1 MIDFVIDDEGDY
13 ESSMTGSD
21 RRQEI
26 LKNIKESDR
35 PVSGSKLAKDYDV
48 SRQVIVQDIALLRA
62 SGYDIISTN
71 RGYVLEGQ
79 TCAER
84 VFKVRHTDEQLETE
98 LCTIV
103 DLGGQVKN
111 VMVNHKVYG
120 HIEAEL
126 GITSRRKVKEFL
138 VRDVYSILAKNV
150 NPYNSSFE
158 VLTRDLKRLKRNGY
172 RVILLS
178 GSRTRARRLAEDLRD
193 YDLNSFYDED
203 PERLVKPGEI
213 LVSYGHVAVGY
224 EYPMLK
230 FTVISETDIF
240 GKKKKK
246 KRHLK
251 L

>member
-1 MIDFVIDDEGDY
+1 MLLKTVFLMIDFVIDDEGDY

-84 VFKVRHTDEQLETE
+84 VFKVRHTDAQLETE
-98 LCTIV
+98 LCTII

-138 VRDVYSILAKNV
+138 ADIESGKSTPLKNITSDYHYHTV
-150 NPYNSSFE
+150 TADSE
-158 VLTRDLKRLKRNGY
+158 ETLDL
-172 RVILLS
+172 I
-178 GSRTRARRLAEDLRD
+178 EDELRK
-193 YDLNSFYDED
+193 LGF
-203 PERLVKPGEI
+203 LVEN
-213 LVSYGHVAVGY
+213 
-224 EYPMLK
+224 
-230 FTVISETDIF
+230 
-240 GKKKKK
+240 
-246 KRHLK
+246 
-251 L
+251 

>member
-1 MIDFVIDDEGDY
+1 MIKTVSGIASKNSFLMIDFVIDDEGDY
-13 ESSMTGSD
+13 ENSMTGSD

-138 VRDVYSILAKNV
+138 ADIESGKSTPLKNITSDYHYHTV
-150 NPYNSSFE
+150 TADSE
-158 VLTRDLKRLKRNGY
+158 ETLGL
-172 RVILLS
+172 I
-178 GSRTRARRLAEDLRD
+178 EDELRK
-193 YDLNSFYDED
+193 LGF
-203 PERLVKPGEI
+203 LVEN
-213 LVSYGHVAVGY
+213 
-224 EYPMLK
+224 
-230 FTVISETDIF
+230 
-240 GKKKKK
+240 
-246 KRHLK
+246 
-251 L
+251 

>member
-1 MIDFVIDDEGDY
+1 
-13 ESSMTGSD
+13 MTGVE
-21 RRQEI
+21 RREK
-26 LKNIKESDR
+26 LLSM
-35 PVSGSKLAKDYDV
+35 LAKSKEPIAGAEMAKRLSV

-62 SGYDIISTN
+62 ADNNIVSTN

-138 VRDVYSILAKNV
+138 ADIESGKSTPLKNITSDYHYHTV
-150 NPYNSSFE
+150 TADSE
-158 VLTRDLKRLKRNGY
+158 ETLGM
-172 RVILLS
+172 I
-178 GSRTRARRLAEDLRD
+178 EEELRK
-193 YDLNSFYDED
+193 LGF
-203 PERLVKPGEI
+203 LVEN
-213 LVSYGHVAVGY
+213 
-224 EYPMLK
+224 
-230 FTVISETDIF
+230 
-240 GKKKKK
+240 
-246 KRHLK
+246 
-251 L
+251 

>member
-1 MIDFVIDDEGDY
+1 MIKTVSGIASKNSFLMIDFVIDDEGDY
-13 ESSMTGSD
+13 ENSMTGSD

-138 VRDVYSILAKNV
+138 EDIESGKSTPLKNITSDYHYHTV
-150 NPYNSSFE
+150 TADSE
-158 VLTRDLKRLKRNGY
+158 ETLVL
-172 RVILLS
+172 I
-178 GSRTRARRLAEDLRD
+178 EDELRK
-193 YDLNSFYDED
+193 LGF
-203 PERLVKPGEI
+203 LVEN
-213 LVSYGHVAVGY
+213 
-224 EYPMLK
+224 
-230 FTVISETDIF
+230 
-240 GKKKKK
+240 
-246 KRHLK
+246 
-251 L
+251 

>member
-1 MIDFVIDDEGDY
+1 MIKTVSGNASKNSFLMIDFVIDDEGDY

-26 LKNIKESDR
+26 FKNIKESDR
-35 PVSGSKLAKDYDV
+35 PVSGSKLAKYYDV

-138 VRDVYSILAKNV
+138 ADIESGKSTPLKNITSDYHYHTV
-150 NPYNSSFE
+150 TADSE
-158 VLTRDLKRLKRNGY
+158 ETLGL
-172 RVILLS
+172 I
-178 GSRTRARRLAEDLRD
+178 EEELRK
-193 YDLNSFYDED
+193 LGF
-203 PERLVKPGEI
+203 LVEN
-213 LVSYGHVAVGY
+213 
-224 EYPMLK
+224 
-230 FTVISETDIF
+230 
-240 GKKKKK
+240 
-246 KRHLK
+246 
-251 L
+251 

>member
-1 MIDFVIDDEGDY
+1 MIKTVSGNASKNSFFMIDFVIDDEGDY

-84 VFKVRHTDEQLETE
+84 VFKVRHTDAQLETE
-98 LCTIV
+98 LCTII

-138 VRDVYSILAKNV
+138 ADIKSGKSTPLKNITSDYHYHTV
-150 NPYNSSFE
+150 TADSE
-158 VLTRDLKRLKRNGY
+158 ETLDL
-172 RVILLS
+172 I
-178 GSRTRARRLAEDLRD
+178 EDELRK
-193 YDLNSFYDED
+193 LGF
-203 PERLVKPGEI
+203 LVEN
-213 LVSYGHVAVGY
+213 
-224 EYPMLK
+224 
-230 FTVISETDIF
+230 
-240 GKKKKK
+240 
-246 KRHLK
+246 
-251 L
+251 

>member
-1 MIDFVIDDEGDY
+1 MEGDA
-13 ESSMTGSD
+13 
-21 RRQEI
+21 RRQELLRLI
-26 LKNIKESDR
+26 SKSQKPI
-35 PVSGSKLAKDYDV
+35 SGTELAQTLHV

-138 VRDVYSILAKNV
+138 ADIESGKSTPLKNITSDYHYHTV
-150 NPYNSSFE
+150 TADSE
-158 VLTRDLKRLKRNGY
+158 ETLGM
-172 RVILLS
+172 I
-178 GSRTRARRLAEDLRD
+178 EEELRK
-193 YDLNSFYDED
+193 LGF
-203 PERLVKPGEI
+203 LVEN
-213 LVSYGHVAVGY
+213 
-224 EYPMLK
+224 
-230 FTVISETDIF
+230 
-240 GKKKKK
+240 
-246 KRHLK
+246 
-251 L
+251 

>member
-1 MIDFVIDDEGDY
+1 MIKTVSGIASKNSFLMIDFVIDDEGDY

-138 VRDVYSILAKNV
+138 ADIESGKSTPLKNITSDYHYHTV
-150 NPYNSSFE
+150 TADSE
-158 VLTRDLKRLKRNGY
+158 ETLGM
-172 RVILLS
+172 I
-178 GSRTRARRLAEDLRD
+178 EEELRK
-193 YDLNSFYDED
+193 LGF
-203 PERLVKPGEI
+203 LVEN
-213 LVSYGHVAVGY
+213 
-224 EYPMLK
+224 
-230 FTVISETDIF
+230 
-240 GKKKKK
+240 
-246 KRHLK
+246 
-251 L
+251 

>member
-1 MIDFVIDDEGDY
+1 MIKTVSGNASKNSFFMIDFVIDDEGDY

-98 LCTIV
+98 LCTII

-138 VRDVYSILAKNV
+138 ADIKSGKSTPLKNITSDYHYHTV
-150 NPYNSSFE
+150 TADSE
-158 VLTRDLKRLKRNGY
+158 ETLDL
-172 RVILLS
+172 I
-178 GSRTRARRLAEDLRD
+178 EDELRK
-193 YDLNSFYDED
+193 LGF
-203 PERLVKPGEI
+203 LVEN
-213 LVSYGHVAVGY
+213 
-224 EYPMLK
+224 
-230 FTVISETDIF
+230 
-240 GKKKKK
+240 
-246 KRHLK
+246 
-251 L
+251 

>member
-1 MIDFVIDDEGDY
+1 MEGDA
-13 ESSMTGSD
+13 
-21 RRQEI
+21 RRQELLRLI
-26 LKNIKESDR
+26 SKSQKPI
-35 PVSGSKLAKDYDV
+35 SGTELAQTLHV

-138 VRDVYSILAKNV
+138 ADIESGKSTPLKNITSDYHYHTV
-150 NPYNSSFE
+150 TADSE
-158 VLTRDLKRLKRNGY
+158 ETLDL
-172 RVILLS
+172 I
-178 GSRTRARRLAEDLRD
+178 EEELRK
-193 YDLNSFYDED
+193 LGF
-203 PERLVKPGEI
+203 LVEN
-213 LVSYGHVAVGY
+213 
-224 EYPMLK
+224 
-230 FTVISETDIF
+230 
-240 GKKKKK
+240 
-246 KRHLK
+246 
-251 L
+251 

>member
-1 MIDFVIDDEGDY
+1 MIKTVSGNASKNSFLMIDFVIDDEGDY
-13 ESSMTGSD
+13 DSSMTGSD

-98 LCTIV
+98 LCTII

-138 VRDVYSILAKNV
+138 ADIKSGKSTPLKNITSDYHYHTV
-150 NPYNSSFE
+150 TADSE
-158 VLTRDLKRLKRNGY
+158 ETLDL
-172 RVILLS
+172 I
-178 GSRTRARRLAEDLRD
+178 EDELRK
-193 YDLNSFYDED
+193 LGF
-203 PERLVKPGEI
+203 LVEN
-213 LVSYGHVAVGY
+213 
-224 EYPMLK
+224 
-230 FTVISETDIF
+230 
-240 GKKKKK
+240 
-246 KRHLK
+246 
-251 L
+251 

>member
-1 MIDFVIDDEGDY
+1 MIKTVSGIASKNSFLMIDFVIDDEGDY

-98 LCTIV
+98 LCTI
-103 DLGGQVKN
+103 GGQVKN

-138 VRDVYSILAKNV
+138 EDIESGKSTPLKNITSDYHYHTV
-150 NPYNSSFE
+150 TADSE
-158 VLTRDLKRLKRNGY
+158 ETLGM
-172 RVILLS
+172 I
-178 GSRTRARRLAEDLRD
+178 EEELRK
-193 YDLNSFYDED
+193 LGF
-203 PERLVKPGEI
+203 LVEN
-213 LVSYGHVAVGY
+213 
-224 EYPMLK
+224 
-230 FTVISETDIF
+230 
-240 GKKKKK
+240 
-246 KRHLK
+246 
-251 L
+251 

>member
-1 MIDFVIDDEGDY
+1 MIKTVSGIASKNSFLMIDFVIDDEGDY

-62 SGYDIISTN
+62 SGYDIILTN

-138 VRDVYSILAKNV
+138 EDIESGKSTPLKNITSDYHYHTV
-150 NPYNSSFE
+150 TADSE
-158 VLTRDLKRLKRNGY
+158 ETLGM
-172 RVILLS
+172 I
-178 GSRTRARRLAEDLRD
+178 EEELRK
-193 YDLNSFYDED
+193 LGF
-203 PERLVKPGEI
+203 LVEN
-213 LVSYGHVAVGY
+213 
-224 EYPMLK
+224 
-230 FTVISETDIF
+230 
-240 GKKKKK
+240 
-246 KRHLK
+246 
-251 L
+251 

>member
-138 VRDVYSILAKNV
+138 ADIESGKSTPLKNITSDYHYHTV
-150 NPYNSSFE
+150 TADSEETLRMIEEELRKLGFLVENY
-158 VLTRDLKRLKRNGY
+158 LLKQ
-172 RVILLS
+172 S
-178 GSRTRARRLAEDLRD
+178 ECHAGSE
-193 YDLNSFYDED
+193 
-203 PERLVKPGEI
+203 K
-213 LVSYGHVAVGY
+213 
-224 EYPMLK
+224 
-230 FTVISETDIF
+230 
-240 GKKKKK
+240 
-246 KRHLK
+246 
-251 L
+251 

>member
-1 MIDFVIDDEGDY
+1 MIKTVSGNASKNSFLMIDFVIDDEGDY
-13 ESSMTGSD
+13 ESNMTGSD

-138 VRDVYSILAKNV
+138 ADIESGKSTPLKNITSDYHYHTV
-150 NPYNSSFE
+150 TADSE
-158 VLTRDLKRLKRNGY
+158 ETLG
-172 RVILLS
+172 II
-178 GSRTRARRLAEDLRD
+178 EEELRK
-193 YDLNSFYDED
+193 LGF
-203 PERLVKPGEI
+203 LVEN
-213 LVSYGHVAVGY
+213 
-224 EYPMLK
+224 
-230 FTVISETDIF
+230 
-240 GKKKKK
+240 
-246 KRHLK
+246 
-251 L
+251 

>member
-1 MIDFVIDDEGDY
+1 MIKTVSGIASKNSFLMIDFVIDDEGDY

-126 GITSRRKVKEFL
+126 GIISRRKVKEFL
-138 VRDVYSILAKNV
+138 ADIESGKSTPLKNITSDYHYHTV
-150 NPYNSSFE
+150 TADSE
-158 VLTRDLKRLKRNGY
+158 ETLDL
-172 RVILLS
+172 I
-178 GSRTRARRLAEDLRD
+178 EDELRK
-193 YDLNSFYDED
+193 LGF
-203 PERLVKPGEI
+203 LVEN
-213 LVSYGHVAVGY
+213 
-224 EYPMLK
+224 
-230 FTVISETDIF
+230 
-240 GKKKKK
+240 
-246 KRHLK
+246 
-251 L
+251 

>member
-1 MIDFVIDDEGDY
+1 MIDVVIDDEGDY
-13 ESSMTGSD
+13 ESSMTGSN

-62 SGYDIISTN
+62 SGFDIISTN

-138 VRDVYSILAKNV
+138 EDIESGKSTPLKNITSDYHYHTV
-150 NPYNSSFE
+150 TADSE
-158 VLTRDLKRLKRNGY
+158 ETLGL
-172 RVILLS
+172 I
-178 GSRTRARRLAEDLRD
+178 EDELRK
-193 YDLNSFYDED
+193 LGF
-203 PERLVKPGEI
+203 LVEN
-213 LVSYGHVAVGY
+213 
-224 EYPMLK
+224 
-230 FTVISETDIF
+230 
-240 GKKKKK
+240 
-246 KRHLK
+246 
-251 L
+251 

>member
-1 MIDFVIDDEGDY
+1 MIKTVSGIASKNSFLMIDFVIDDEGDY

-126 GITSRRKVKEFL
+126 GITSRRRVKEFL
-138 VRDVYSILAKNV
+138 EDIESGKSTPLKNITSDYHYHTV
-150 NPYNSSFE
+150 TADSE
-158 VLTRDLKRLKRNGY
+158 ETLGLIEG
-172 RVILLS
+172 
-178 GSRTRARRLAEDLRD
+178 ELRK
-193 YDLNSFYDED
+193 LGF
-203 PERLVKPGEI
+203 LVEN
-213 LVSYGHVAVGY
+213 
-224 EYPMLK
+224 
-230 FTVISETDIF
+230 
-240 GKKKKK
+240 
-246 KRHLK
+246 
-251 L
+251 

>member
-1 MIDFVIDDEGDY
+1 MLLKNSFYFIIDFVIDDEGDY
-13 ESSMTGSD
+13 DSSMTGSD

-26 LKNIKESDR
+26 LKSIKESDR
-35 PVSGSKLAKDYDV
+35 PVSGSILAKDYDV

-98 LCTIV
+98 LCTII

-138 VRDVYSILAKNV
+138 ADIKSGKSTPLKNITSDYHYHTV
-150 NPYNSSFE
+150 TADSE
-158 VLTRDLKRLKRNGY
+158 ETLDL
-172 RVILLS
+172 I
-178 GSRTRARRLAEDLRD
+178 EDELRK
-193 YDLNSFYDED
+193 LGF
-203 PERLVKPGEI
+203 LVEN
-213 LVSYGHVAVGY
+213 
-224 EYPMLK
+224 
-230 FTVISETDIF
+230 
-240 GKKKKK
+240 
-246 KRHLK
+246 
-251 L
+251 

>member
-1 MIDFVIDDEGDY
+1 MLLKTVFLMIDFVIDDEGDY
-13 ESSMTGSD
+13 DSSMTGSD

-79 TCAER
+79 MCAER
-84 VFKVRHTDEQLETE
+84 VFKVRHTDAQLETE
-98 LCTIV
+98 LCTII

-138 VRDVYSILAKNV
+138 ADIKSGKSTPLKNITSDYHYHTV
-150 NPYNSSFE
+150 TADSE
-158 VLTRDLKRLKRNGY
+158 ETLGL
-172 RVILLS
+172 I
-178 GSRTRARRLAEDLRD
+178 EDELRK
-193 YDLNSFYDED
+193 LGF
-203 PERLVKPGEI
+203 LVEN
-213 LVSYGHVAVGY
+213 
-224 EYPMLK
+224 
-230 FTVISETDIF
+230 
-240 GKKKKK
+240 
-246 KRHLK
+246 
-251 L
+251 

>member
-1 MIDFVIDDEGDY
+1 MIKTVSGNASKNSCLMIDFVIDDEGDY
-13 ESSMTGSD
+13 DSSMTGSD

-35 PVSGSKLAKDYDV
+35 PVSGSKLAKDYEV

-84 VFKVRHTDEQLETE
+84 VFKVRHTDAQLETE
-98 LCTIV
+98 LCTII

-138 VRDVYSILAKNV
+138 ADIKSGKSTPLKKITSDYHYHTVTADSEETL
-150 NPYNSSFE
+150 
-158 VLTRDLKRLKRNGY
+158 DL
-172 RVILLS
+172 I
-178 GSRTRARRLAEDLRD
+178 EDELRK
-193 YDLNSFYDED
+193 LGF
-203 PERLVKPGEI
+203 LVEN
-213 LVSYGHVAVGY
+213 
-224 EYPMLK
+224 
-230 FTVISETDIF
+230 
-240 GKKKKK
+240 
-246 KRHLK
+246 
-251 L
+251 

>member
-1 MIDFVIDDEGDY
+1 
-13 ESSMTGSD
+13 MTGSN

-138 VRDVYSILAKNV
+138 EDIESGKSTPLKNIPSDYHYHTV
-150 NPYNSSFE
+150 TADSE
-158 VLTRDLKRLKRNGY
+158 ETLGL
-172 RVILLS
+172 I
-178 GSRTRARRLAEDLRD
+178 EDELRK
-193 YDLNSFYDED
+193 LGF
-203 PERLVKPGEI
+203 LVEN
-213 LVSYGHVAVGY
+213 
-224 EYPMLK
+224 
-230 FTVISETDIF
+230 
-240 GKKKKK
+240 
-246 KRHLK
+246 
-251 L
+251 

>member
-1 MIDFVIDDEGDY
+1 MIKTVSGIASKNSFLMIDFVIDDEGDY
-13 ESSMTGSD
+13 ENSMTGSD

-138 VRDVYSILAKNV
+138 ADIESGKSTPLKNITSDYHYHTV
-150 NPYNSSFE
+150 TADSE
-158 VLTRDLKRLKRNGY
+158 ETLDLIEEELRKLGVLVEN
-172 RVILLS
+172 
-178 GSRTRARRLAEDLRD
+178 
-193 YDLNSFYDED
+193 
-203 PERLVKPGEI
+203 
-213 LVSYGHVAVGY
+213 
-224 EYPMLK
+224 
-230 FTVISETDIF
+230 
-240 GKKKKK
+240 
-246 KRHLK
+246 
-251 L
+251 

>member
-1 MIDFVIDDEGDY
+1 MCIIMIKTVSGIASKNSFLMIDFVIDDEGDY

-126 GITSRRKVKEFL
+126 GIISRRKVKEFL
-138 VRDVYSILAKNV
+138 ADIESGKSTPLKNITSDYHYHTV
-150 NPYNSSFE
+150 TADSE
-158 VLTRDLKRLKRNGY
+158 ETLDL
-172 RVILLS
+172 I
-178 GSRTRARRLAEDLRD
+178 EEELRK
-193 YDLNSFYDED
+193 LGF
-203 PERLVKPGEI
+203 LVEN
-213 LVSYGHVAVGY
+213 
-224 EYPMLK
+224 
-230 FTVISETDIF
+230 
-240 GKKKKK
+240 
-246 KRHLK
+246 
-251 L
+251 

>member
-1 MIDFVIDDEGDY
+1 MIKTVSGIASKNSFLMIDFVIDDEGDY

-138 VRDVYSILAKNV
+138 EDIESGKSTPLKNITSDYHYHTV
-150 NPYNSSFE
+150 AADSE
-158 VLTRDLKRLKRNGY
+158 ETLGM
-172 RVILLS
+172 I
-178 GSRTRARRLAEDLRD
+178 EEELRK
-193 YDLNSFYDED
+193 LGF
-203 PERLVKPGEI
+203 LVEN
-213 LVSYGHVAVGY
+213 
-224 EYPMLK
+224 
-230 FTVISETDIF
+230 
-240 GKKKKK
+240 
-246 KRHLK
+246 
-251 L
+251 

>member
-1 MIDFVIDDEGDY
+1 MLLKTVFLMIDFVIDDEGDY
-13 ESSMTGSD
+13 DSSMTGSD

-84 VFKVRHTDEQLETE
+84 VFKVRHTDAQLETE
-98 LCTIV
+98 LCTII

-138 VRDVYSILAKNV
+138 ADIKSGKSTPLKNITSDYHYHTV
-150 NPYNSSFE
+150 TADSE
-158 VLTRDLKRLKRNGY
+158 ETLDL
-172 RVILLS
+172 I
-178 GSRTRARRLAEDLRD
+178 EDELRK
-193 YDLNSFYDED
+193 LGF
-203 PERLVKPGEI
+203 LVEN
-213 LVSYGHVAVGY
+213 
-224 EYPMLK
+224 
-230 FTVISETDIF
+230 
-240 GKKKKK
+240 
-246 KRHLK
+246 
-251 L
+251 

>member
-1 MIDFVIDDEGDY
+1 MIKTVSGIASKNSFLMIDFVIDDEGDY

-71 RGYVLEGQ
+71 RGYVLEAQ

-138 VRDVYSILAKNV
+138 ADIESGKSTPLKNITSDYHYHTV
-150 NPYNSSFE
+150 TADSE
-158 VLTRDLKRLKRNGY
+158 ETLGM
-172 RVILLS
+172 I
-178 GSRTRARRLAEDLRD
+178 EEELRK
-193 YDLNSFYDED
+193 LGF
-203 PERLVKPGEI
+203 LVEN
-213 LVSYGHVAVGY
+213 
-224 EYPMLK
+224 
-230 FTVISETDIF
+230 
-240 GKKKKK
+240 
-246 KRHLK
+246 
-251 L
+251 

>member
-1 MIDFVIDDEGDY
+1 MIKTVSGIASKNSFLLIDFVIDDEGDY

-138 VRDVYSILAKNV
+138 EDIESGKSTPLKNITSDYHYHTV
-150 NPYNSSFE
+150 TADSE
-158 VLTRDLKRLKRNGY
+158 ETLGL
-172 RVILLS
+172 I
-178 GSRTRARRLAEDLRD
+178 EDELRK
-193 YDLNSFYDED
+193 LGF
-203 PERLVKPGEI
+203 LVEN
-213 LVSYGHVAVGY
+213 
-224 EYPMLK
+224 
-230 FTVISETDIF
+230 
-240 GKKKKK
+240 
-246 KRHLK
+246 
-251 L
+251 

>member
-1 MIDFVIDDEGDY
+1 MIKTVSGIASKNSFLMIDFVIDDEGDY

-26 LKNIKESDR
+26 LKNITESDR

-138 VRDVYSILAKNV
+138 ADIESGKSTPLKNITSDYHYHTV
-150 NPYNSSFE
+150 TADSE
-158 VLTRDLKRLKRNGY
+158 ETLGM
-172 RVILLS
+172 I
-178 GSRTRARRLAEDLRD
+178 EEELRK
-193 YDLNSFYDED
+193 LGF
-203 PERLVKPGEI
+203 LVEN
-213 LVSYGHVAVGY
+213 
-224 EYPMLK
+224 
-230 FTVISETDIF
+230 
-240 GKKKKK
+240 
-246 KRHLK
+246 
-251 L
+251 

>member
-1 MIDFVIDDEGDY
+1 MIKTVSGIASKNSFLMIDFVIDDEGDY

-126 GITSRRKVKEFL
+126 GITSRRNVKEFL
-138 VRDVYSILAKNV
+138 ADIESGKSTPLKNITSDYHYHTV
-150 NPYNSSFE
+150 TADSE
-158 VLTRDLKRLKRNGY
+158 ETLGM
-172 RVILLS
+172 I
-178 GSRTRARRLAEDLRD
+178 EDELRK
-193 YDLNSFYDED
+193 LGF
-203 PERLVKPGEI
+203 LVEN
-213 LVSYGHVAVGY
+213 
-224 EYPMLK
+224 
-230 FTVISETDIF
+230 
-240 GKKKKK
+240 
-246 KRHLK
+246 
-251 L
+251 

>member
-1 MIDFVIDDEGDY
+1 MIKTVSGIASKNSFLMIDFVIDDEGDY
-13 ESSMTGSD
+13 DSSMTGSD

-138 VRDVYSILAKNV
+138 EDIESGKSTPLKNITSDYHYHTV
-150 NPYNSSFE
+150 TADSE
-158 VLTRDLKRLKRNGY
+158 ETLDL
-172 RVILLS
+172 I
-178 GSRTRARRLAEDLRD
+178 EDELRK
-193 YDLNSFYDED
+193 LGF
-203 PERLVKPGEI
+203 LVEN
-213 LVSYGHVAVGY
+213 
-224 EYPMLK
+224 
-230 FTVISETDIF
+230 
-240 GKKKKK
+240 
-246 KRHLK
+246 
-251 L
+251 

>member
-62 SGYDIISTN
+62 SGYDIVSTN

-138 VRDVYSILAKNV
+138 ADIESGKSTPLKNITSDYHYHTV
-150 NPYNSSFE
+150 TADSE
-158 VLTRDLKRLKRNGY
+158 ETLDLIEEELRKLGFLVENQLLKHSECY
-172 RVILLS
+172 A
-178 GSRTRARRLAEDLRD
+178 GSE
-193 YDLNSFYDED
+193 
-203 PERLVKPGEI
+203 K
-213 LVSYGHVAVGY
+213 
-224 EYPMLK
+224 
-230 FTVISETDIF
+230 
-240 GKKKKK
+240 
-246 KRHLK
+246 
-251 L
+251 